1 MRVLST
7 GTVMVDILA
16 VGLDAIAGPGSVVYT
31 PREIE
36 TRIGGHPIDVAID
49 LIRMGVDPADVALV
63 AAVGEGTY
71 GAFVRSTVEAYGM
84 TAYLQFV
91 ADRDTGKNLVLQVA
105 GEDRRFHIDPGAN
118 WVLDPGYVIGVI
130 RNWNPA
136 VVTLRPGYS
145 GIDLN
150 LADVL
155 AATGD
160 AVVLL
165 DVMAPHPSRPAG
177 FLEPALRRADIVHCN
192 ELEARTVMGVS
203 SLDEAVRAILSH
215 GVRLVVVTSGDA
227 GASAFTRTHRI
238 TQRGYRVDAVDATGC
253 GDAFCAGLALALDQ
267 PGVDELGQDP
277 DSVVGLLAL
286 AQAVGASAATAVGCV
301 EGVSAPLVERL
312 VADQGADLRVDTT
325 VSKHELA

>member
-16 VGLDAIAGPGSVVYT
+16 VGLGAIAEPGAVVYAS
-31 PREIE
+31 REIE

-49 LIRMGVDPADVALV
+49 LVRMGVDPADVALV

-71 GAFVRSTVEAYGM
+71 GTFVRSIVESYGM
-84 TAYLQFV
+84 TAYLQSV
-91 ADRDTGKNLVLQVA
+91 PDRDTGRNLVLQVA

-118 WVLDPGYVIGVI
+118 WVLDPGYVIEAV
-130 RNWNPA
+130 RSWSPA
-136 VVTLRPGYS
+136 VMTLRPGYS

-155 AATGD
+155 ATAGD

-192 ELEARTVMGVS
+192 EIEARTAMNVS
-203 SLDEAVRAILSH
+203 ALDDAVRAILSH
-215 GVRLVVVTSGDA
+215 GVRLVFVTSGDA
-227 GASAFTRTHRI
+227 GVSAFTRTHRI

-253 GDAFCAGLALALDQ
+253 GDAFCAGLALALDL
-267 PGVDELGQDP
+267 PGVEALGRDP
-277 DSVVGLLAL
+277 DSVVDLLTL

-301 EGVSAPLVERL
+301 EGVSTSLVERL
-312 VADQGADLRVDTT
+312 VADQGTDIRVDTT
-325 VSKHELA
+325 VETHELA